1 MNQSVAVY
9 NDWLTR
15 RRSDKM
21 WVEDDPAPLG
31 LDVRDPRFSWVVS
44 LRGRDRWQSAY
55 RLLVATSPELLHVG
69 KADMWDSGVVE
80 SKTSIQVYYAG
91 KPLASNSTYYWKVRV
106 CDESGKWGRWS
117 KTAAFGTALYDES
130 DWQAQWIGRGDPDEV
145 VPDVSR
151 YILRNLDPQVQA
163 IEPDQRAP
171 LFRKDFK
178 LNKAVKRSRV
188 YITGMGLYE
197 LHLNGQ
203 KVGDAVLTPNRTEF
217 RKRIL
222 YDTYDITEMLKRG
235 ENAVGIFLGNGW
247 FNGQKKY
254 WGWQYQWYGSARALM
269 QMEVEFNDGT
279 ITRVVT
285 DNTWKSSWSPIT
297 FNCIYDGEDYD
308 ARLEQSGWTKA
319 KFSDAD
325 WTSANVVPSPCGRLA
340 ANMAPSNRVI
350 QEFAPVKM
358 WEQSPGVFIF
368 DMGVNFTG
376 WVRLKVN
383 GMRGETVQMR
393 YAECLT
399 PDGAI
404 DTSTIGNA
412 RAALKYTLSGNGEET
427 YEPRFT
433 YCGFKYVEVT
443 GYPGI
448 PTLNSL
454 TGCFVH
460 ADVAPAGEFGC
471 SDPGIMHVHR
481 CLVQSQRCNIQMGVP
496 TDDTQRAERLGWGAD
511 AWASAPQAMNNFTM
525 ARLYRKWI
533 GDFQDCQLPSG
544 VTDMI
549 VPRAGLEEDLVW
561 SAAYLFIPLWQY
573 GFTGDM
579 RILEDHYES
588 WERYLAYLK
597 TQGHATF
604 LQRPIGT
611 DPLGFV
617 DGWDDLPA
625 GHIQRSQ
632 WGDHLAVAEGHEGRS
647 GLPNSIST
655 VFYIIIV
662 QMMTEISV
670 LLNHNERAEYYYDL
684 GKEIREA
691 YNTEFF
697 NGKHYDNG
705 EQSSQAWALHSGAVP
720 TEDRENIIQQLIENL
735 KEHNWHPTS
744 GYPGLPFLL
753 FTLMSYNLHQIIWK
767 MAKLKDYPSWQFIVK
782 DRTTIPEAWDGT
794 GSWNHHALASPL
806 DVWLYNSLAGVSPG
820 SEPPGYTHVL
830 ITPYTPEDLKWARA
844 SIDTL
849 HGKITSYW
857 RRKGDKIYLTVSL
870 PANTHATVTLCSKP
884 KGYNSN
890 MFEIGNGKYE
900 FCYKEG
906 KYYSIDI

>member
-1 MNQSVAVY
+1 MNQAITIY
-9 NDWLTR
+9 NDWVASR
-15 RRSDKM
+15 RNDKM
-21 WVEDDPAPLG
+21 WVEDDSSPLG
-31 LDVRDPRFSWVVS
+31 IDVRDPRFSWVVS

-55 RLLVATSPELLHVG
+55 RLLVATTPDLLHVG

-80 SKTSIQVYYAG
+80 SKISIQVPYAG
-91 KPLASNSTYYWKVRV
+91 KDLSSNSTYYWKVRV

-117 KTAAFGTALYDES
+117 NIATFGTALYNES
-130 DWQAQWIGRGDPDEV
+130 DWQAKWIGRGNPDEV

-151 YILRNLDPQVQA
+151 YILRDIDPQVQA

-171 LFRKDFK
+171 QFRKEFK
-178 LNKAVKRSRV
+178 LNKIIKRARV
-188 YITGMGLYE
+188 YVTGMGLYE

-222 YDTYDITEMLKRG
+222 YDTYDVTEMLNHG
-235 ENAVGIFLGNGW
+235 DNVVGIILGNGW
-247 FNGQKKY
+247 FNGQKLY
-254 WGWQYQWYGSARALM
+254 WGWQYQWYGSPRAIM
-269 QMEVEFNDGT
+269 QMEIEFTDGST
-279 ITRVVT
+279 TMVVT
-285 DNTWKSSWSPIT
+285 DDSWKFSWSPIT

-308 ARLEQSGWTKA
+308 ARLEQPGWNKPNFTA
-319 KFSDAD
+319 TN
-325 WTSANVVPSPCGRLA
+325 WTPANIVPSPGGRLA

-358 WEQSPGVFIF
+358 WEQAPGVVIY

-383 GMRGETVQMR
+383 GPCGTTIQMR

-412 RAALKYTLSGNGEET
+412 RAALKYTTSGNGEEI

-433 YCGFKYVEVT
+433 YCGFNYVEVT
-443 GYPGI
+443 GYLGI
-448 PTLNSL
+448 PTIDSI

-460 ADVAPAGEFGC
+460 ADVAPAGEFAC
-471 SDPGIMHVHR
+471 SDTGVMHVHR
-481 CLVQSQRCNIQMGVP
+481 CLVQSQRCNLQMGVP

-511 AWASAPQAMNNFTM
+511 AWASAWQAMNNFTM
-525 ARLYRKWI
+525 ARFYRKWI

-561 SAAYLFIPLWQY
+561 SSAYLLIPLWQY
-573 GFTGDM
+573 GFTGDR
-579 RILEDHYES
+579 RIIEDHYES
-588 WERYLAYLK
+588 WESYVSYLK
-597 TQGHATF
+597 TQGRATF

-611 DPLGFV
+611 DPLGFT
-617 DGWDDLPA
+617 DGWDDLPI

-655 VFYIIIV
+655 AFYINIV
-662 QMMTEISV
+662 ATMIEISCI
-670 LLNHNERAEYYYDL
+670 LGREDRAEYYLEL
-684 GKEIREA
+684 GKDIVNA
-691 YNTEFF
+691 YNESFF
-697 NGKHYDNG
+697 NGKYYDNG
-705 EQSSQAWALHSGAVP
+705 EQSSQAWALHLNTVSGK
-720 TEDRENIIQQLIENL
+720 L
-735 KEHNWHPTS
+735 KNELFLGLVESIKQNNWHPTS
-744 GYPGLPFLL
+744 GYAGLL
-753 FTLMSYNLHQIIWK
+753 FLVATLSNGYNNVIWK
-767 MAKLKDYPSWQFIVK
+767 MATQKDYPSWQYIVK
-782 DRTTIPEAWDGT
+782 DRTTIPECWDGT

-806 DVWLYNSLAGVSPG
+806 DMWLYFKLAGISPG
-820 SEPPGYTHVL
+820 PLETGYTHVL
-830 ITPYTPEDLKWARA
+830 IQPYTPKDLKWARA

-849 HGKITSYW
+849 HGKITSSW
-857 RRKGDKIYLTVSL
+857 RRKGDKIHLTVYL
-870 PANTHATVTLCSKP
+870 PANTHASVMLCSKP
-884 KGYNSN
+884 EGYNSK

-900 FCYKEG
+900 FIFKEG
-906 KYYSIDI
+906 KYCSIKV